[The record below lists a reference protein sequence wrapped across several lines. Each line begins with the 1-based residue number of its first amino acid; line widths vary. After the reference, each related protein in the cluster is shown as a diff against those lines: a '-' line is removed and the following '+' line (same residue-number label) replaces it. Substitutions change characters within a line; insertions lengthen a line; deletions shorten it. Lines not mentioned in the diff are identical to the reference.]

1 MVSEESKPFLEEI
14 DSLDDRRLGLVE
26 KDLAGRVADFV

>member
-14 DSLDDRRLGLVE
+14 NSLDDRRSGLVE